1 MLVVSVALVAGSVL
15 GLRALL
21 VTGEPTFSE
30 AGAVALEDFVP
41 VSPAELVVTGER
53 EGTSL

>member
-41 VSPAELVVTGER
+41 VSPAESSSSPER